1 MDELTL
7 LRKMHSN
14 VPEAS
19 HDVLR
24 RGRAALFN
32 RINETSLSVAHRSR
46 KARARWAGAGIGVI
60 GVAALVAGL
69 VMSNVFGLPGWR
81 GSAEP
86 AAAEVL
92 HSAALASIG
101 NSDPVLAAGQ
111 YLRVATTAVY
121 GTTAGISNSKST
133 VFLNISNDSL
143 YVPADRSDDWVW
155 VRGLIKPY
163 QTFGPESKR
172 AADEYWATII
182 SKRAADYK
190 ELVRAPKGAF
200 YSSENPQSP
209 GRLAALP
216 RDPHAL
222 LNHIHEA
229 TLGQGSSP
237 DGEALVWI
245 ADTLRSGVV
254 PAELRAALYNAAAM
268 IPGIEI
274 TEKQANLNGATGIAI
289 GRLDKVNG
297 VRQDLI
303 IDPNTGQLI
312 GEREV
317 LTRGYGP
324 DGFPAGTVI
333 AWTAITTTIVDR
345 APEGGSRNGR
355 FDEMGCVQTTP
366 DDFHCPVNGAPNE

>member
-7 LRKMHSN
+7 LRKVHSN

-19 HDVLR
+19 QDVLR

-32 RINETSLSVAHRSR
+32 RINETAYPSAHRPR
-46 KARARWAGAGIGVI
+46 KARARWAGAGIGFI

-69 VMSNVFGLPGWR
+69 VVSNVIGLAGWR
-81 GSAEP
+81 GGAEP

-92 HSAALASIG
+92 HSAALASIE
-101 NSDPVLAAGQ
+101 NSDPVLAPGQ
-111 YLRVATTAVY
+111 YLRVTTTAVY
-121 GTTAGISNSKST
+121 GTTAGISDSEST
-133 VFLNISNDSL
+133 VFLYTSSDSL
-143 YVPADRSDDWVW
+143 YVPADRNDNWVW
-155 VRGLIKPY
+155 VRGIDKPY
-163 QTFGPESKR
+163 KTFGPASER
-172 AADEYWATII
+172 AAEAYWAVV
-182 SKRAADYK
+182 SKKGADH
-190 ELVRAPKGAF
+190 EEFVRAPKGAF

-209 GRLAALP
+209 DRLAALP
-216 RDPHAL
+216 RDPSAL
-222 LNHIHEA
+222 LNYIHKA
-229 TLGQGSSP
+229 TIGQGNSP

-268 IPGIEI
+268 IPGVEI
-274 TEKQANLNGATGIAI
+274 TEKQANLNGSTGIAI
-289 GRLDKVNG
+289 GRLEKVNG
-297 VRQDLI
+297 IRQDLI

-333 AWTAITTTIVDR
+333 AWTAITTTIVES

-355 FDEMGCVQTTP
+355 FDEMGCMQTTP
-366 DDFHCPVNGAPNE
+366 DDFHCPMRGGPND